1 MKTKTIVAGLVFVA
15 SALATY
21 FILRRRKK
29 EPYQPIERSH
39 HLTDVFSK
47 AKATGNKKGAA
58 I

>member
-1 MKTKTIVAGLVFVA
+1 MKTKTIVAGVLFVA
-15 SALATY
+15 SAMATY

-47 AKATGNKKGAA
+47 AKLIGNKKTPV

>member
-47 AKATGNKKGAA
+47 AKSTGNKKGAA